1 MLTAPAS
8 AATRS
13 TAAPDTIKMEDCT
26 HNGVSYV
33 SPSLGTCYLHQ
44 MTFDYNKQSTI
55 GFCAEKGKGMGWSLE
70 GHTWDNPRSV
80 SDPTVSTMMAYYYA
94 HSTGVFTDEAHAL
107 GVDDVWDSGYAWT
120 MNAWVST
127 FTRKQPDI
135 SMFSQVLWSA
145 ICVLLSISAGA
156 VGTGSFLTRWR
167 VLA

>member
-1 MLTAPAS
+1 MKNRITALFLAVVSILTMLTAPAS

-13 TAAPDTIKMEDCT
+13 TTAPDTIKMEDCT

-94 HSTGVFTDEAHAL
+94 HSTGVFTDEARAL
-107 GVDDVWDSGYAWT
+107 GVDDVWDSSYAD
-120 MNAWVST
+120 
-127 FTRKQPDI
+127 RK
-135 SMFSQVLWSA
+135 SV
-145 ICVLLSISAGA
+145 V
-156 VGTGSFLTRWR
+156 
-167 VLA
+167 